1 MYFAHRHDRQEMLP
15 PIMPS
20 HHLRSGRSVDKARR
34 LPSRTPQVSSTTSL
48 GDTTGS
54 LASLGGYSQG
64 SSSREWDD
72 QRHHAR
78 HGSPNRRDPS
88 RERRNSLRGRQIL
101 PLTAREPRHRG
112 GPDPDGDL
120 ITTITFRAERA
131 EARGTAETPEAT
143 LPTLTPP
150 PTANAAEKP
159 RSESPALKLSPRHFL
174 RKGAGLATQ
183 EAVASVNRQR
193 FGRRQPQHA
202 EVEEASP
209 PSRPPL
215 PHINQTS
222 ERTSLRRPSMGI
234 PTIELT
240 RLGTDSDVLPALQR
254 TPSTNHSP
262 MDRVVS
268 HLSQAASDS
277 VAWPDSASSA
287 ADDPSPSTLEAFDG
301 LSPNSGHAKT
311 INVWVQEP
319 ERRGISAMQFERFF
333 NRFCGDVIYE
343 DLEEPKPLCLPTTL
357 CQACV
362 QANRA
367 DPEVKNRSKR
377 PRETNL
383 YAVTELIIKPETAML
398 GVSYSELINPDGLQV
413 DYFISHHWAED
424 FGEFVQSVLRHAIVA
439 APEMGGLMEWT
450 AVVYWCCA
458 FANNQHQVELGET
471 LQKSP
476 FYQALNSKNCRGT
489 VMNLNQAATALDR
502 IWCIYEVYLTHTLDK
517 PFTLNFKLG
526 PLVGVVQETKEKDS
540 WVFHI
545 FKMLQHIDV
554 QQADATSPDDY
565 RKIMGE
571 IANFQSRD
579 GRSGPQALNRVVKAM
594 LGSQA
599 IFTLARRGD
608 MGAVRRAL
616 ELDADPNIPD
626 TLGIRPLTYAAG
638 NGHEEVV
645 QTLIAGKANADA
657 QKGANEVLAMFS
669 PNRAERR
676 RCIDFVRA
684 LDEAET
690 GGVHSQAISR
700 ALLQHTTSR
709 CQDLTSALDADN
721 AELRLEVVRELRSL
735 LHALVDHRNKL
746 MRDQE
751 EDQAARDPDDPASG
765 EDERVAIGRHAKS
778 LAPYMAD
785 PDPRVR
791 IAVVEAVTSIKAF
804 DLSCL
809 KVPKRMI
816 QEDDLHIVINSS
828 EKLNVVHLAA
838 MQPYPNALYML
849 ATGVDWALDPK
860 ALRALDG
867 LGRNIAH
874 LAVRSGHL
882 ECLAMMVGELK
893 LPRSSLML
901 KDSEGRTPVHY
912 AALNGDSGSLRAF
925 VDLASLTPGELTSPD
940 NTGSH
945 AAHLATA
952 RKYWRFLGVLV
963 NDCGISVDALCL
975 RDTEGRN
982 VAHLAAANGDS
993 QTLRYLAEKCRLPHS
1008 ALEQADHWFR
1018 TPAHHAA
1025 LADSAEV
1032 LALLQELGAP
1042 LHLPMGPL
1050 EPQIGAVAIVNQ
1062 SNEVVRGHIGDRY
1075 LLGKVVWVDRH
1086 QKMRFEYE
1094 KGIKDTEGVEA
1105 DRCDLAP
1112 TPLVLAEKFGRKEAS
1127 EFLSNAWTPIVAE
1140 VSGQIQKEELMLQ
1153 ARRGALPSG
1162 VLVSHGAY
1170 ASVEKFLQKGLL
1182 DVKELA
1188 KRDAGG
1194 CSCLH
1199 RAARTGVAEAVY
1211 SILHVGQFTEED
1223 MKAAD
1228 KQGWSVVHHA
1238 AAAGNAAC
1246 LEVILQLC
1254 QLPHSFLV
1262 TPDNWGR
1269 TPAHVA
1275 AEFDAEEVI
1284 KVLAKHQAPMHE
1296 TMGEPVLQDG
1306 VVALVQARE
1315 NWGWA
1320 TNRSRG
1326 GFSNT
1331 DRPGT
1336 GAFGMGHVKSM
1347 GGRSDGQTVG
1357 ARTMGEIDIDL
1368 TEDESS
1374 YTLGRVNRVFAGDQV
1389 SIKHESGF
1397 REGCVELD
1405 RCTFCPMPIVLADR
1419 RGRTSA
1425 VRALLEAAWKP
1436 FAEAVA
1442 SAALAVGCDPEMWE
1456 WEDVEEIFREEALSG
1471 ARPAGAFVA
1480 RRCEG
1485 MAALLQELLSLEV
1498 VTTEELLTPDQQG
1511 RTALHRAAGS
1521 GQATV
1526 LLAVKELSGATHE
1539 QVEALDLQGRGLLH
1553 HAALSNDAECVRT
1566 VIRFTPRPPLEL
1578 AEEDS
1583 WHHTPIHLA
1592 ATVDGVEAI
1601 KALIEM
1607 GVPFDK
1613 HMGPTKL
1620 EDGTVVLVQ
1629 TREAEEEAP
1638 AEWQLALVRG
1648 LAGNNL
1654 TVKFHGCKETKVLVE
1669 KCEVAPTP
1677 LALAEKLGKQA
1688 AFAKLKEAILG
1699 SSRRKLHAVGTVAG
1713 TVQGA
1718 AKQMAMGFRMAKTQS
1733 AQSEAG
1739 TPRAFG
1745 HTASTKEPSGSASP
1759 KPPAFKQRSFGRLP
1773 PSFRSL
1779 QDPTRMSTPRRRF
1792 RGAALTVMAELR
1804 LARAM
1809 KLQ

>member
-1 MYFAHRHDRQEMLP
+1 MVWVNILH
-15 PIMPS
+15 I
-20 HHLRSGRSVDKARR
+20 
-34 LPSRTPQVSSTTSL
+34 
-48 GDTTGS
+48 GDI
-54 LASLGGYSQG
+54 
-64 SSSREWDD
+64 D
-72 QRHHAR
+72 
-78 HGSPNRRDPS
+78 
-88 RERRNSLRGRQIL
+88 
-101 PLTAREPRHRG
+101 
-112 GPDPDGDL
+112 
-120 ITTITFRAERA
+120 
-131 EARGTAETPEAT
+131 
-143 LPTLTPP
+143 TLT
-150 PTANAAEKP
+150 
-159 RSESPALKLSPRHFL
+159 RSLIVLFSQKKSLHGTLKDIPVRYL
-174 RKGAGLATQ
+174 G
-183 EAVASVNRQR
+183 
-193 FGRRQPQHA
+193 
-202 EVEEASP
+202 
-209 PSRPPL
+209 PL
-215 PHINQTS
+215 PA
-222 ERTSLRRPSMGI
+222 R
-234 PTIELT
+234 
-240 RLGTDSDVLPALQR
+240 
-254 TPSTNHSP
+254 SP
-262 MDRVVS
+262 G
-268 HLSQAASDS
+268 DS

-502 IWCIYEVYLTHTLDK
+502 IWCIYEVYLAHTLDK

-912 AALNGDSGSLRAF
+912 AALNGDSGSRSCDGPNSPLDWR
-925 VDLASLTPGELTSPD
+925 TSPD

-1062 SNEVVRGHIGDRY
+1062 SNEVV
-1075 LLGKVVWVDRH
+1075 WVDRH

-1153 ARRGALPSG
+1153 ARAVEWLSALGIVTLRAESPPDPLQPEVTRGQKQLQEQRQLAVRAVSAMECTSPSFLRAVPAWAVLRNFGQVLRGTNMDANELYSMSFQVDFIDEFWSHSWHSIVFLKVWLLLMLKNGRAACVGGTLVATLVAYLSYADVLPGWYKEPRLQGPGYSGEFRFSPWANLSGCATALLLLLFWQSSSKVFVDRTCIHQGDGRLKAEGIINLGALLKKSRTLVVVWDPSYLSRLWCVFELAAFLHGHRDDPSSLLKKHLVIKPSVLVPLTFLVGANAALTLLFEITLPDTDAVAFMRIFLGVGSQVPLIYIIQRLWQKVMDAERQFRTFSLQKVRCYCCSVNHLDKSGNSIPCDKEIIEDCIVEWYGSVEDFEVGVRTHVHDAFIEQVTRFPLGYQWTVGMTTCILWGQLDAIAARAHGGRGALPSG

-1275 AEFDAEEVI
+1275 AEFD
-1284 KVLAKHQAPMHE
+1284 
-1296 TMGEPVLQDG
+1296 
-1306 VVALVQARE
+1306 
-1315 NWGWA
+1315 
-1320 TNRSRG
+1320 
-1326 GFSNT
+1326 
-1331 DRPGT
+1331 
-1336 GAFGMGHVKSM
+1336 
-1347 GGRSDGQTVG
+1347 
-1357 ARTMGEIDIDL
+1357 
-1368 TEDESS
+1368 
-1374 YTLGRVNRVFAGDQV
+1374 
-1389 SIKHESGF
+1389 
-1397 REGCVELD
+1397 
-1405 RCTFCPMPIVLADR
+1405 
-1419 RGRTSA
+1419 
-1425 VRALLEAAWKP
+1425 
-1436 FAEAVA
+1436 
-1442 SAALAVGCDPEMWE
+1442 
-1456 WEDVEEIFREEALSG
+1456 
-1471 ARPAGAFVA
+1471 
-1480 RRCEG
+1480 
-1485 MAALLQELLSLEV
+1485 
-1498 VTTEELLTPDQQG
+1498 
-1511 RTALHRAAGS
+1511 
-1521 GQATV
+1521 
-1526 LLAVKELSGATHE
+1526 
-1539 QVEALDLQGRGLLH
+1539 
-1553 HAALSNDAECVRT
+1553 
-1566 VIRFTPRPPLEL
+1566 
-1578 AEEDS
+1578 
-1583 WHHTPIHLA
+1583 
-1592 ATVDGVEAI
+1592 
-1601 KALIEM
+1601 
-1607 GVPFDK
+1607 
-1613 HMGPTKL
+1613 
-1620 EDGTVVLVQ
+1620 
-1629 TREAEEEAP
+1629 
-1638 AEWQLALVRG
+1638 
-1648 LAGNNL
+1648 
-1654 TVKFHGCKETKVLVE
+1654 
-1669 KCEVAPTP
+1669 
-1677 LALAEKLGKQA
+1677 
-1688 AFAKLKEAILG
+1688 
-1699 SSRRKLHAVGTVAG
+1699 
-1713 TVQGA
+1713 
-1718 AKQMAMGFRMAKTQS
+1718 
-1733 AQSEAG
+1733 
-1739 TPRAFG
+1739 
-1745 HTASTKEPSGSASP
+1745 
-1759 KPPAFKQRSFGRLP
+1759 
-1773 PSFRSL
+1773 
-1779 QDPTRMSTPRRRF
+1779 
-1792 RGAALTVMAELR
+1792 
-1804 LARAM
+1804 
-1809 KLQ
+1809 